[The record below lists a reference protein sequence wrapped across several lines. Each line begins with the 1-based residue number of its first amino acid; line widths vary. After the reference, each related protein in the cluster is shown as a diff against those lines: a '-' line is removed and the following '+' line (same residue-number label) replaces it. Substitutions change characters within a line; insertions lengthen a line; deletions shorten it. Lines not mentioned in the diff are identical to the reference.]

1 MNTVSQIL
9 RRKGPGVVTIAPD
22 SSVLDAARLMNAHH
36 VGSVVVA
43 DGVDR
48 SKVVG
53 IVTERDV
60 LTRIVAAER
69 DPRATGVSEIMSTPV
84 LACTPDTELEQLRA
98 TMRDHRVRHVP
109 VRDGGALCGMV
120 SMGDLDHQEA
130 EALSGTVHALEGYI
144 TRP

>member
-1 MNTVSQIL
+1 MSTVSEIL

-22 SSVLDAARLMNAHH
+22 ASVLDAARLMNAHH
-36 VGSVVVA
+36 IGSVVVA
-43 DGVDR
+43 AGMDR

-69 DPRATGVSEIMSTPV
+69 DPRTTGVSEIMSHPV
-84 LACTPDTELEQLRA
+84 LACTPETELAQLRA
-98 TMRDHRVRHVP
+98 TMRDQRVRHVP
-109 VRDGGALCGMV
+109 VREGSALCGMV
-120 SMGDLDHQEA
+120 SMGDLDNLET
-130 EALSGTVHALEGYI
+130 ETLSGTVHALEDYI